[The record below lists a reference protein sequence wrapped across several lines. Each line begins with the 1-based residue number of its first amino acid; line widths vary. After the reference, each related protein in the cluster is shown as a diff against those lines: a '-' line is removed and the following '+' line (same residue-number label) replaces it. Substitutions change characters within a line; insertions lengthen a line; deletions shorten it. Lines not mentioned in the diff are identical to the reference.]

1 MKGLQKTMTLSF
13 LVFDVIGD
21 CDEGF
26 GISVTLPSGEKRQL
40 RSLTFDRS
48 AIEELCRSANR
59 IGVSE
64 CQLYEIIE
72 DFLP

>member
-1 MKGLQKTMTLSF
+1 MTLSF

-21 CDEGF
+21 TGEGF
-26 GISVTLPSGEKRQL
+26 GISVTLPSGEVRNL
-40 RSLTFDRS
+40 RSLTFDR
-48 AIEELCRSANR
+48 ALVEELCEKANR
-59 IGVSE
+59 LGVSE